1 MVTSSC
7 KRKGA
12 ADETYLSQKSSNLC
26 STSKAHLVTCTFK
39 INCQVQCL
47 GQPRHNFCLIQ
58 YLFSMGTLVW
68 AESVWSA
75 DPSSNVLSKMII
87 QDKGLVFIS
96 LTKMKLLIDN
106 KCTIFFS
113 SRFQIPVWN
122 PSLLHLSIS
131 TRSYWMSVSFY
142 SMQFRFMSAVHANWT
157 LIVFPDMM
165 IQL

>member
-12 ADETYLSQKSSNLC
+12 ADETYLSQKSSNFC

-68 AESVWSA
+68 AESLWSA

-96 LTKMKLLIDN
+96 LTKNETAHRQQMHHFFFLLD
-106 KCTIFFS
+106 
-113 SRFQIPVWN
+113 
-122 PSLLHLSIS
+122 
-131 TRSYWMSVSFY
+131 
-142 SMQFRFMSAVHANWT
+142 FRFLFGTPHYFIYPF
-157 LIVFPDMM
+157 LPDHTGWVSLFTVCNSDLWVQFMQ
-165 IQL
+165 IGH